1 MHHPPPLNLTSNTRG
16 LPATTHRPAST
27 AMEDTVPGRAARY
40 TLGAKP
46 RLGLG
51 AEIRG
56 RGTGGDDASV
66 AGVLAI
72 VAEEA
77 KRTLEQFDAIDMVE
91 HDVGIK
97 SFGMTAHAVHE
108 SRPLEGLDVPGPIV
122 HIGGGHELAA
132 LLQAGDQQG
141 MAVGSR
147 RISCGGVPC
156 GTRPQDE
163 EWTVPVD
170 AHV

>member
-1 MHHPPPLNLTSNTRG
+1 
-16 LPATTHRPAST
+16 
-27 AMEDTVPGRAARY
+27 
-40 TLGAKP
+40 
-46 RLGLG
+46 
-51 AEIRG
+51 
-56 RGTGGDDASV
+56 
-66 AGVLAI
+66 
-72 VAEEA
+72 
-77 KRTLEQFDAIDMVE
+77 MVE
-91 HDVGIK
+91 HDVGME
-97 SFGMTAHAVHE
+97 SFGVTPHSVHE
-108 SRPLEGLDVPGPIV
+108 GRPLEVLDVAGPIV

-147 RISCGGVPC
+147 RIHGGGVPC